1 MGWQA
6 SKETKAP
13 LNDYRNQVCTLMA
26 LFICMLFAL
35 LFQYLQ
41 LLYTTNTCLFEYLK
55 CNLFL

>member
-26 LFICMLFAL
+26 LFICKLFAL

-41 LLYTTNTCLFEYLK
+41 LLYTTNTCLLVYL
-55 CNLFL
+55 NI